1 MARNTILTKWVN
13 PKPSS
18 IEIVYRKKAINNYN
32 VEGKQVKWV
41 RYGEVKYIDWN
52 KYQFE
57 IYQDTSLSNKT
68 RQAAYKQ
75 IDKDLRIE
83 IEKQIGG

>member
-1 MARNTILTKWVN
+1 MKRNTILTKWVN

-18 IEIVYRKKAINNYN
+18 IEIVYRKKAINNFN
-32 VEGKQVKWV
+32 IEGKQVKWV
-41 RYGEVKYIDWN
+41 RYGEAKYIDWN

-68 RQAAYKQ
+68 RQAAYNQ
-75 IDKDLRIE
+75 INKDLRIE